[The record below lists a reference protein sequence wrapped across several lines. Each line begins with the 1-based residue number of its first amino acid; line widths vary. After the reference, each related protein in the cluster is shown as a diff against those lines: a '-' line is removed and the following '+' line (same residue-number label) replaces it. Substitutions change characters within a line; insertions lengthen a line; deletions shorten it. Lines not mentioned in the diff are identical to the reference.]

1 MAAMKLDPE
10 DYRVRPGAKV
20 SLRKIDSADDGG
32 MDKEKALAELARLH
46 ERLIELQELLYA
58 DARHALLVVFQ
69 AMDGGGK
76 DGTIGHVLKGINP
89 QGTRVASF
97 KAPNTVER
105 AHDFL
110 WRIHQNVP
118 RKGYLGVFN
127 RSHYEDVLIVRVK
140 NLAPPEVWQSRY
152 AHINAFEQMLHDEG
166 THMVKFYLHVSKA
179 YQKETLQERLND
191 PVKQWKLSPDDVRE
205 RAHWDDYQ
213 KAYEA
218 ALGRCSTEHAPWY
231 IVPAEHHWFRNLLV
245 TRVLVEA
252 LEGLALSYPK
262 PTYDPKKIVIPD

>member
-1 MAAMKLDPE
+1 MKLNTD
-10 DYRVRPGAKV
+10 DYRVKPGDRVALK
-20 SLRKIDSADDGG
+20 KFATDDNGG
-32 MDKEKALAELARLH
+32 LDKDKALAELAKLH

-58 DARHALLVVFQ
+58 DARHALLAVFQ

-76 DGTIGHVLKGINP
+76 DGTIGHVLGGVNP

-97 KAPNTVER
+97 KAPNAVEL

-110 WRIHQNVP
+110 WRIHQNLP

-140 NLAPPEVWQSRY
+140 NLAPPEVWQARY
-152 AHINAFEQMLHDEG
+152 EQINAFERMLHAEG
-166 THMVKFYLHVSKA
+166 TRVVKFYLHISKR
-179 YQKETLQERLND
+179 YQKETLQERLDD
-191 PVKQWKLSPDDVRE
+191 PTKQWKLSPDDVRE
-205 RAHWDDYQ
+205 RARWDDYQ

-218 ALGRCSTEHAPWY
+218 ALSECSTEHSPWY

-245 TRVLVEA
+245 TKVLVESLEA
-252 LEGLALSYPK
+252 LDLKYPK
-262 PTYDPKKIVIPD
+262 PTYDPAKIVIPD